1 MKRGD
6 MKYIQLCG
14 SNEISDEYHYVV
26 PFRFSKRRNKEITT
40 TLNRSPG
47 YDGITVKLYRQFWES
62 LKDFIVPVFNYNY
75 DRKELTQ
82 FQIIDQLHF

>member
-1 MKRGD
+1 
-6 MKYIQLCG
+6 
-14 SNEISDEYHYVV
+14 VV

-62 LKDFIVPVFNYNY
+62 LKDLLQQNSKNC
-75 DRKELTQ
+75 
-82 FQIIDQLHF
+82 LHKQN